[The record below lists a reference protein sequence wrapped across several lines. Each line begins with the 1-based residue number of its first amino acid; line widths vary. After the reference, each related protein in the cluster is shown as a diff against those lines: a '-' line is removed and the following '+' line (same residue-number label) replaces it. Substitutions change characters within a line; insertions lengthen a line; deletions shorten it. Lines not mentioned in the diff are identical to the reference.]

1 MEVDF
6 LGSLRSEVDV
16 RIATVPI
23 CTVCD
28 LIGRDAKSERKK
40 LCYVLCCSLLLTK

>member
-1 MEVDF
+1 MTSHPGTMWVVGYGEGYMEVDF

-28 LIGRDAKSERKK
+28 L
-40 LCYVLCCSLLLTK
+40 